1 MTPIT
6 VGPVIGSGNVLINAH
21 KSLEPLR
28 VQESSTLPAGFPAS
42 LETDLAWTGQQ
53 FQSSEDYILKLQP
66 SEIVE
71 VETALEHFKGL
82 ELDGNDVGPG
92 NFPLPALGA
101 KLVEL
106 ARDLYNGRGFCV
118 IRGLDLNRYS
128 VEDYTVIWL
137 GIQSYI
143 APQQARQDKNGNMLV
158 HIYADKSSEMKAEHH
173 RHSTNAI
180 SFHTEES
187 GDIVGWLTRSTAA
200 SGGKCIIASAHTIY
214 NVLATARP
222 DLVRVL
228 ARSDWPFA
236 FPRFQCRPII
246 YFHESKLIMNFGRTP
261 LIGNSVHVR
270 PSHLPSLSSQQ
281 REALDTIE
289 AIAQATQMEI
299 QTQAGDIHYIN
310 NLAVLHRRDAFVDG
324 DEPTAK
330 RHLVRMRIRNDL
342 FKWSIPEELI
352 EEWSRAFD
360 IKGDRIWHLEPM
372 PEGFFPLRMYTN

>member
-1 MTPIT
+1 
-6 VGPVIGSGNVLINAH
+6 
-21 KSLEPLR
+21 
-28 VQESSTLPAGFPAS
+28 
-42 LETDLAWTGQQ
+42 
-53 FQSSEDYILKLQP
+53 
-66 SEIVE
+66 
-71 VETALEHFKGL
+71 
-82 ELDGNDVGPG
+82 
-92 NFPLPALGA
+92 
-101 KLVEL
+101 
-106 ARDLYNGRGFCV
+106 
-118 IRGLDLNRYS
+118 
-128 VEDYTVIWL
+128 
-137 GIQSYI
+137 
-143 APQQARQDKNGNMLV
+143 
-158 HIYADKSSEMKAEHH
+158 
-173 RHSTNAI
+173 
-180 SFHTEES
+180 
-187 GDIVGWLTRSTAA
+187 
-200 SGGKCIIASAHTIY
+200 
-214 NVLATARP
+214 
-222 DLVRVL
+222 
-228 ARSDWPFA
+228 
-236 FPRFQCRPII
+236 
-246 YFHESKLIMNFGRTP
+246 MNFGRTP